1 MYIYNHRHFHQNF
14 GLSWYARGSSWHT
27 RCTFRCTAQPSAAAI
42 AGDRHWN
49 SDPGNARPKNTL
61 LSLCMCIKSNAW
73 RCHYHL
79 FDQNVV
85 FLLCA
90 GPKTHVE
97 EKRRKK
103 KRQPQPATTRWRNA
117 PGQVQF
123 RMRPTRRGLI
133 HSPRHLAWPLALQHH
148 STTHS
153 HTIRASTRHIHRMHM
168 HVARTY
174 MYSAW
179 YYYYMM
185 KITLARLPSAPKIIF
200 QLVGTRLRFTFPR
213 FLSNLISVSVYNIF
227 FLLFLFG
234 CCYLFNIQF
243 HAYARFVHVCI

>member
-103 KRQPQPATTRWRNA
+103 KTAAAASDNEKKKCAWPSPIPHAADTARPHSFTKALGMAISATAPQHHTFTYDSSLDATYTSNA
-117 PGQVQF
+117 HARCTYVHVF
-123 RMRPTRRGLI
+123 RMILLLYDENHPRSLTICPKNYFSACGNSVEIHVPTI
-133 HSPRHLAWPLALQHH
+133 SFQPYISECIQYFFFVVPF
-148 STTHS
+148 
-153 HTIRASTRHIHRMHM
+153 
-168 HVARTY
+168 
-174 MYSAW
+174 
-179 YYYYMM
+179 
-185 KITLARLPSAPKIIF
+185 RL
-200 QLVGTRLRFTFPR
+200 
-213 FLSNLISVSVYNIF
+213 
-227 FLLFLFG
+227 LLF
-234 CCYLFNIQF
+234 I
-243 HAYARFVHVCI
+243 